1 MYALVLGLLLVLGL
15 SGDTSGMCGESR
27 QQIESH
33 IGSSEGL
40 SHRCENSA
48 LTAVL
53 AAARGSCRTI
63 INIVFK
69 FGLLARANS
78 IGLGRTPLQNF

>member
-1 MYALVLGLLLVLGL
+1 MDIKPHARYLLPVHTEQTPPKSDVIDLNSMYALVLGLLLVLGL

-40 SHRCENSA
+40 SHRRETPPSA
-48 LTAVL
+48 FSMNESL
-53 AAARGSCRTI
+53 
-63 INIVFK
+63 
-69 FGLLARANS
+69 
-78 IGLGRTPLQNF
+78 

>member
-1 MYALVLGLLLVLGL
+1 MCKEPRLNAVLSSPRTLSTTPPQKSDVIDLNSMYALVLGLLLVLGL

-40 SHRCENSA
+40 SHRRE
-48 LTAVL
+48 
-53 AAARGSCRTI
+53 
-63 INIVFK
+63 
-69 FGLLARANS
+69 
-78 IGLGRTPLQNF
+78 TPLLPSP